1 MDKGVGYLYN
11 GILLSHKMN
20 EIMPFAATYMDL
32 GIILLS
38 EASHAEKDKY
48 HMISLIGGSFRKQR
62 QMNLY
67 TK

>member
-1 MDKGVGYLYN
+1 MEYY
-11 GILLSHKMN
+11 SAMN
-20 EIMPFAATYMDL
+20 ELMPFAATYMDL

-38 EASHAEKDKY
+38 EASHTEKDKY
-48 HMISLIGGSFRKQR
+48 HMISLIGGSLRKQI